1 MGAYSIEIGGIGSM
15 SSIFEKRKDKIT
27 SSAPLQYENPF
38 VDELVE
44 HYKARL
50 LRDTNLEVLTKLSQG
65 EMKLK
70 IEQLISQFM
79 SEERVIISR
88 NDKELLIT
96 RILDESVGYG
106 PLEPLINDSSITE
119 ILINGSN
126 EVYVERLGKLQ
137 LTEVKFRNDEH
148 IRHIVDRIVAPIG
161 RRIDESSPMV
171 DARLPDGSR
180 VNAVIP
186 PISLNGT
193 LVSIRKF
200 RKEPFKMQDLLN
212 FNSLNRTM
220 AKFLEAVVKAKMNTL
235 ISGGTGSGKT
245 SLLNVLAVAIPPNE
259 RVVTI
264 EDSAELRLDRPN
276 VVGMEAR
283 PANVEGSGEVSI
295 RQLVKNSLRMRPDRI
310 IVGEVRS
317 GEAFDMLQAMNT
329 GHEGSITTVH
339 ANSPDDALRR
349 VEAMVVMAGM
359 DLPSH
364 IVREYIVGALD
375 IIIQATRLTD
385 GTRKIVSI
393 SEVIETSRGQHEI
406 KEIFTFKRTGLKE
419 DGTVEGY
426 FTPTGYVPQSLQRL
440 KTFGIDL
447 YEAEFTPIGSEEEL
461 WSKR

>member
-1 MGAYSIEIGGIGSM
+1 MASL
-15 SSIFEKRKDKIT
+15 FDKRKEKVVV
-27 SSAPLQYENPF
+27 SAKLQSYQYENHL

-50 LRDTNLEVLTKLSQG
+50 LRDTNLESLTKLTQG
-65 EMKLK
+65 EMRLR
-70 IEQLISQFM
+70 IEQLVSQFM
-79 SEERVIISR
+79 SEEKVIISR
-88 NDKELLIT
+88 HDKEILIT
-96 RILDESVGYG
+96 RILDESVGFG
-106 PLEPLINDSSITE
+106 PLEPLINDPSITE
-119 ILINGSN
+119 VLINGCE
-126 EVYVERLGKLQ
+126 EVYVERLGKLE
-137 LTEVKFRNDEH
+137 LSDVKFRDDDH
-148 IRHIVDRIVAPIG
+148 VRHIVDRIVAPIG

-180 VNAVIP
+180 VNAVIS

-200 RKEPFKMQDLLN
+200 RKEPFKMEDLLN
-212 FNSLNRTM
+212 FHTLNSAM
-220 AKFLEAVVKAKMNTL
+220 SEFLDGIVKAKMNTL

-245 SLLNVLAVAIPPNE
+245 SILNVLAASIPFGE
-259 RVVTI
+259 RVITI
-264 EDSAELRLDRPN
+264 EDSAELRLNRPN

-283 PANVEGSGEVSI
+283 PANVEGSGEVTI

-329 GHEGSITTVH
+329 GHEGSLTTVH

-375 IIIQATRLTD
+375 IIVQATRLTD
-385 GTRKIVSI
+385 GSRKIVSI
-393 SEVIETSRGQHEI
+393 SEVVTKKDGSHEVR
-406 KEIFTFKRTGLKE
+406 EIFHFKRTGIGP
-419 DGTVEGY
+419 DGEIIGH
-426 FTPTGYVPQSLQRL
+426 FTPTGYLPECLSRL
-440 KTFGIDL
+440 KVFGINIP
-447 YEAEFTPIGSEEEL
+447 ESAFTPVYEEV
-461 WSKR
+461 KQ

>member
-1 MGAYSIEIGGIGSM
+1 MASL
-15 SSIFEKRKDKIT
+15 FEKRKEKII
-27 SSAPLQYENPF
+27 SSSKLQSYQYENHL

-50 LRDTNLEVLTKLSQG
+50 LRDTNLETLTKLSQG
-65 EMKLK
+65 EMRLS
-70 IEQLISQFM
+70 IEQFVSQFM
-79 SEERVIISR
+79 AEEKVIISR
-88 NDKELLIT
+88 HDKEILIT

-119 ILINGSN
+119 VLINGYD
-126 EVYVERLGKLQ
+126 EVYVERLGKLE
-137 LTEVKFRNDEH
+137 LTEVKFRDDDH
-148 IRHIVDRIVAPIG
+148 VRHIVDRIVAPIG

-200 RKEPFKMQDLLN
+200 RKEPFKMEDLLN
-212 FNSLNRTM
+212 FNALNSAM
-220 AKFLEAVVKAKMNTL
+220 SEFLDGIVKAKMNTL

-245 SLLNVLAVAIPPNE
+245 TILNVLAASIPHGE

-264 EDSAELRLDRPN
+264 EDSAELRLNRPN
-276 VVGMEAR
+276 VAGLEAR
-283 PANVEGSGEVSI
+283 PANVEGSGEVTI
-295 RQLVKNSLRMRPDRI
+295 RQLVKNALRMRPDRI

-329 GHEGSITTVH
+329 GHEGSLTTVH

-359 DLPSH
+359 ELPSH

-385 GTRKIVSI
+385 GTRKIISI
-393 SEVIETSRGQHEI
+393 SEVLKKADGSHEV
-406 KEIFTFKRTGLKE
+406 KEVFTFKRTGMRS
-419 DGTVEGY
+419 DGSIEGY
-426 FTPTGYVPQSLQRL
+426 FTPTGYIPECLEKL
-440 KTFGIDL
+440 KVFGIFIPEAAFTPL
-447 YEAEFTPIGSEEEL
+447 YEGVNS
-461 WSKR
+461 

>member
-1 MGAYSIEIGGIGSM
+1 MASL
-15 SSIFEKRKDKIT
+15 FEKRKEKIA
-27 SSAPLQYENPF
+27 SSAKLQSYQYENHL

-50 LRDTNLEVLTKLSQG
+50 LRDTNLEALTQLSQG
-65 EMKLK
+65 EMRLR
-70 IEQLISQFM
+70 IEQLVSHFM
-79 SEERVIISR
+79 AEEKVIISR
-88 NDKELLIT
+88 HDKEILIT

-106 PLEPLINDSSITE
+106 PLEPLINDPAITE
-119 ILINGSN
+119 ILINGWN
-126 EVYVERLGKLQ
+126 EVYIERLGKLE
-137 LTEVKFRNDEH
+137 LTEVVFRDDDH
-148 IRHIVDRIVAPIG
+148 VRHIVDRIVAPIG

-200 RKEPFKMQDLLN
+200 RKEPFKMEDLLD
-212 FNSLNRTM
+212 FHTLNSSM
-220 AKFLEAVVKAKMNTL
+220 ADFLDGIVKAKMNTL

-245 SLLNVLAVAIPPNE
+245 TVLNVLAASIPHGE
-259 RVVTI
+259 RVITI

-276 VVGMEAR
+276 VAGLEAR

-295 RQLVKNSLRMRPDRI
+295 RQLVKNALRMRPDRI

-329 GHEGSITTVH
+329 GHEGSLTTVH

-359 DLPSH
+359 ELPSH
-364 IVREYIVGALD
+364 IIREYIVGALD

-385 GTRKIVSI
+385 GTRKIISI
-393 SEVIETSRGQHEI
+393 SEVVKKPDGSHEV
-406 KEIFTFKRTGLKE
+406 KEVFHFKRTGMKQ
-419 DGTVEGY
+419 DGSIEGY
-426 FTPTGYVPQSLQRL
+426 FTPTGYIPQCLSRL
-440 KTFGIDL
+440 EVFGITIP
-447 YEAEFTPIGSEEEL
+447 EAAFTPIYEGV
-461 WSKR
+461 KQ

>member
-1 MGAYSIEIGGIGSM
+1 MASLFDIRK
-15 SSIFEKRKDKIT
+15 EKIVN
-27 SSAPLQYENPF
+27 SAKLQSYQYENHL
-38 VDELVE
+38 VDDLVE

-50 LRDTNLEVLTKLSQG
+50 LRDTNLEALTKLSQG
-65 EMKLK
+65 EMRLS
-70 IEQLISQFM
+70 IEQFVSQFM
-79 SEERVIISR
+79 AEERVIISR
-88 NDKELLIT
+88 HDKDILIT

-106 PLEPLINDSSITE
+106 PLEPLINDPSITE
-119 ILINGSN
+119 VLVNGFN
-126 EVYVERLGKLQ
+126 EVYVERFGKLE
-137 LTEVKFRNDEH
+137 LSEVTFRDDNH
-148 IRHIVDRIVAPIG
+148 VRHIVDRIVAPIG

-186 PISLNGT
+186 PVSLNGT

-200 RKEPFKMQDLLN
+200 RKDPFMMKDLLN
-212 FNSLNRTM
+212 FSTLNSAM
-220 AKFLEAVVKAKMNTL
+220 AQFLEGIIKAKMNTL

-245 SLLNVLAVAIPPNE
+245 TILNVLAASIPYGE

-264 EDSAELRLDRPN
+264 EDSAELRLNRPN
-276 VVGMEAR
+276 VVGLEAR

-295 RQLVKNSLRMRPDRI
+295 RQLVKNALRMRPDRI

-329 GHEGSITTVH
+329 GHEGSLTTVH

-375 IIIQATRLTD
+375 IVVQANRLTD

-393 SEVIETSRGQHEI
+393 SEVVKKPDGSHDV
-406 KEIFTFKRTGLKE
+406 KEIFHFKRSGMESDGSITGF
-419 DGTVEGY
+419 
-426 FTPTGYVPQSLQRL
+426 FTPTGYMPECL
-440 KTFGIDL
+440 KKLKVFGITLPKD
-447 YEAEFTPIGSEEEL
+447 AFVPIFEEV
-461 WSKR
+461 SR